1 MYYNSIINAKLS
13 VDGHPEFDKHFYA
26 LLQMLLLLVFMVLYT
41 IYNGCCCCRCSGNY
55 VVSTSLLLFLFSLVL
70 LYRILK
76 ECFGSLL
83 FSIYVADVVVSCNA
97 SLFLTNHNG
106 FSWNDFQTS
115 GQRRKKLYNNNNNI
129 SSHQGHGSHP
139 VKSVFMPGVVVMV
152 FL

>member
-1 MYYNSIINAKLS
+1 MPNLVWMGSQSLINIFTHYYRCCCSSYLW
-13 VDGHPEFDKHFYA
+13 FYR
-26 LLQMLLLLVFMVLYT
+26 Q
-41 IYNGCCCCRCSGNY
+41 YNGCCCCRCSGNY

-83 FSIYVADVVVSCNA
+83 FSIYAAHVVVVSCNA

-115 GQRRKKLYNNNNNI
+115 GQRRKKLHNNNNNI
-129 SSHQGHGSHP
+129 SSH
-139 VKSVFMPGVVVMV
+139 
-152 FL
+152 